1 MVFATRANG
10 EVMGGNFEDPA
21 RRPTETKDDERWMAL
36 AIRQAERALAAGEVP
51 IGAVI
56 VAGGTVIGR
65 AHNQNVLLRDPTAHA
80 EMLALT
86 QAAAALENDRLTEA
100 TLYVTVEPCPMCA
113 GAAVWARV
121 RRVVFGAT
129 DAKAGACGTVLEV
142 LRHPRLNHQPA
153 LRGGVLAD
161 ESARLMREFFSSR
174 RKSAAPERDESEGE
188 RAPERDVP

>member
-1 MVFATRANG
+1 
-10 EVMGGNFEDPA
+10 MGGNSENPD
-21 RRPTETKDDERWMAL
+21 RPPSETEEDERWMAL

-51 IGAVI
+51 VGAVI
-56 VAGGTVIGR
+56 VAAGTVVAR

-80 EMLALT
+80 EMLAFT

-113 GAAVWARV
+113 GAAVWARL
-121 RRVVFGAT
+121 RRVVYGAP
-129 DAKAGACGTVLEV
+129 DPKAGACGSVLEV

-161 ESARLMREFFSSR
+161 ESARLLREFFATR
-174 RKSAAPERDESEGE
+174 RRGRGSGAEAD
-188 RAPERDVP
+188 